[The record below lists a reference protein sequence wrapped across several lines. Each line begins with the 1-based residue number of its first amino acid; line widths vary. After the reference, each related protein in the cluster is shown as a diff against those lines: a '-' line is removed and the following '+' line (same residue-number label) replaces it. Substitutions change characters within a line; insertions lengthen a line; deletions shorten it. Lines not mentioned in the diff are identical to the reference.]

1 MMKSLR
7 YALLIVAAFAAAPLS
22 AQTKPAA
29 AAPADN
35 MQILRDKL
43 KADKKLLVAANVQL
57 TEAEAKKFW
66 PVYDAYQQ
74 ELNKLNDQI
83 AMLLVDYAKDF
94 RANTLTDAKASALV
108 DRSIAIEDAELKG
121 KRALV
126 QKVRAVLPGI
136 KAAQYLQIENK
147 IRALVK
153 YEIAGE
159 VPLAQ

>member
-83 AMLLVDYAKDF
+83 AMLLVDYAKDL

-126 QKVRAVLPGI
+126 QKVRAVPPGI

>member
-83 AMLLVDYAKDF
+83 AMLLVDYAKDL